1 MGGIF
6 LSNILTVSELT
17 RSVKALLE
25 AEFPFVWVRGQVSN
39 LARPASGHVY
49 FTLTDGDAALSVVWF
64 RSSQRS
70 AEPVKKGGDMVNP
83 LTGEIEESSGGTA
96 LTGSG
101 LEDGM
106 EVLCAGRLNVYEP
119 RGQYQLVAELVQAQG
134 VGDLA
139 VAFEALKKK
148 LAAKGYFDE
157 DRKLDLPRNPRRVA
171 VITSKS
177 GAAIRDFLRIA
188 DTRGTGAEIRIYPV
202 LVQGDRAPA
211 QIAAALDLVDGESWA
226 EVAVL
231 IRGGG
236 SLEDLWAFN
245 TEEVADAIFRA
256 RLPVVTGV
264 GHEPDVSIADFV
276 ADKRAATP
284 SHAAQELWP
293 RRETL
298 AQKVDALDL
307 SLGRAYAGWLSGKE
321 GAFEH
326 MRKALVW
333 LSPARRLERMEDRFS
348 ALMAR
353 LEGAGL
359 DHFFGCAERAV
370 RTAEGLD
377 RAYGPQ
383 RPMGLGREV
392 AGLAGRLNRAFGPQR
407 VDRMAGDVAGLGRL
421 LDKGGRTASEG
432 AAQRLAVLETALRGL
447 DPEGPL
453 ERGYALVRVAGTGEF
468 LCDPRRV
475 TKGDALDITVRDGR
489 VAAIVT
495 DSRPNKE

>member
-1 MGGIF
+1 M
-6 LSNILTVSELT
+6 SNILTVSELT
-17 RSVKALLE
+17 QSVKALLE

-49 FTLTDGDAALSVVWF
+49 FTLTDGEAALSVVWF
-64 RSSQRS
+64 KSSQRS
-70 AEPVKKGGDMVNP
+70 TEPVQQGEDRVNP
-83 LTGEIEESSGGTA
+83 LTGEIEEVEGDTA

-119 RGQYQLVAELVQAQG
+119 RGQYQLVAELVQDQG

-139 VAFEALKKK
+139 LAFEALKRK

-157 DRKLDLPRNPRRVA
+157 DRKLELARDPRRVA

-188 DTRGTGAEIRIYPV
+188 STRGTGAEIRIYPT

-211 QIAAALDLVDGESWA
+211 QIAAALDQVDGEGWA

-236 SLEDLWAFN
+236 SLEDLWAYN

-256 RLPVVTGV
+256 RLPVLTGV
-264 GHEPDVSIADFV
+264 GHEPDVTIADFV

-298 AQKVDALDL
+298 AQKVDSLDL
-307 SLGRAYAGWLSGKE
+307 GLNRAYAGWLSAK
-321 GAFEH
+321 AKDFEH
-326 MRKALVW
+326 LRKALVW
-333 LSPARRLERMEDRFS
+333 LSPRRRVERMEDRLS
-348 ALMAR
+348 ALMSR
-353 LEGAGL
+353 LDGAGL
-359 DHFFGCAERAV
+359 DQYFGCADRAV
-370 RTAEGLD
+370 RLAERLD
-377 RAYGPQ
+377 
-383 RPMGLGREV
+383 
-392 AGLAGRLNRAFGPQR
+392 RAFGPHR
-407 VDRMAGDVAGLGRL
+407 LDGLSGEVGGLAHRLGRAFGPERVRGMGSAVDGL
-421 LDKGGRTASEG
+421 AHRLDKAGQRLPEG
-432 AAQRLAVLETALRGL
+432 MGQRLAVLETALRGL

-468 LCDPRRV
+468 LRDPRRV
-475 TKGDALDITVRDGR
+475 TEGVALDITVRDGK
-489 VAAIVT
+489 VGAVVT
-495 DSRPNKE
+495 SARHKDE

>member
-1 MGGIF
+1 

-17 RSVKALLE
+17 QSVKALLE

-49 FTLTDGDAALSVVWF
+49 FTLTDGEAALSVVWF
-64 RSSQRS
+64 KSSQRS
-70 AEPVKKGGDMVNP
+70 AEPVQQGADRVNP
-83 LTGEIEESSGGTA
+83 LTGEIEEAEGGTA

-139 VAFEALKKK
+139 LAFEALKRK

-157 DRKLDLPRNPRRVA
+157 DRKLELERDPRRVA

-188 DTRGTGAEIRIYPV
+188 STRGTGAEIRIYPT

-211 QIAAALDLVDGESWA
+211 QIAAALDLVDGEGWA

-236 SLEDLWAFN
+236 SLEDLWAYN

-256 RLPVVTGV
+256 RLPVITGV
-264 GHEPDVSIADFV
+264 GHEPDVTIADFV
-276 ADKRAATP
+276 ADRRAATP

-298 AQKVDALDL
+298 AQKVDSLDL
-307 SLGRAYAGWLSGKE
+307 GLNRAYAGWLSAK
-321 GAFEH
+321 AKDFEH
-326 MRKALVW
+326 LRKALVW
-333 LSPARRLERMEDRFS
+333 LSPRRRVERMEDRLS
-348 ALMAR
+348 ALMSR
-353 LEGAGL
+353 LDGAGL
-359 DHFFGCAERAV
+359 DRYFGCAERAV
-370 RTAEGLD
+370 RLAE
-377 RAYGPQ
+377 R
-383 RPMGLGREV
+383 LG
-392 AGLAGRLNRAFGPQR
+392 RAFGPHRLDGLEAAVDGLAHRLDKAGQR
-407 VDRMAGDVAGLGRL
+407 LPEGLG
-421 LDKGGRTASEG
+421 
-432 AAQRLAVLETALRGL
+432 QRLTVLETALRGL

-453 ERGYALVRVAGTGEF
+453 TRGYALVRVTGTGEF
-468 LCDPRRV
+468 LRDPRMV
-475 TKGDALDITVRDGR
+475 TEGAALDITVRDGK
-489 VAAIVT
+489 VGAVVT
-495 DSRPNKE
+495 SARHKDE

>member
-1 MGGIF
+1 M
-6 LSNILTVSELT
+6 SNILTVSELT
-17 RSVKALLE
+17 KSVKALLE

-64 RSSQRS
+64 KSSQRS
-70 AEPVKKGGDMVNP
+70 AEPVRQGGDMVNP
-83 LTGEIEESSGGTA
+83 LTGEIEETEGGTA

-101 LEDGM
+101 LEDGL

-119 RGQYQLVAELVQAQG
+119 RGQYQLVAELVQARG

-148 LAAKGYFDE
+148 LAEKGYFDE
-157 DRKLDLPRNPRRVA
+157 DRKLGLPRDPRRVA

-202 LVQGDRAPA
+202 LVQGDRAPG
-211 QIAAALDLVDGESWA
+211 QIAAALDLVDAEGWA

-245 TEEVADAIFRA
+245 TEAVADAIYRA
-256 RLPVVTGV
+256 RLPVLTGV

-298 AQKVDALDL
+298 AQRVDALDL
-307 SLGRAYAGWLSGKE
+307 GLNRAYEGWLSDKA
-321 GAFEH
+321 GAFEQL
-326 MRKALVW
+326 RKALVW

-353 LEGAGL
+353 LQGAGL
-359 DHFFGCAERAV
+359 DHYFDRAGETV
-370 RTAEGLD
+370 RAAEGLD
-377 RAYGPQ
+377 RAFGTH
-383 RPMGLGREV
+383 RLDGLSRDA
-392 AGLAGRLNRAFGPQR
+392 AGLARRLERAFGPER
-407 VDRMAGDVAGLGRL
+407 VDRLAEGVAGLGQRL
-421 LDKGGRTASEG
+421 TSSGQGRLDGM
-432 AAQRLAVLETALRGL
+432 AQRLAVLETGLRGL

-468 LCDPRRV
+468 LRDPRRV

-489 VAAIVT
+489 VAATVT
-495 DSRPNKE
+495 DTRPNEE